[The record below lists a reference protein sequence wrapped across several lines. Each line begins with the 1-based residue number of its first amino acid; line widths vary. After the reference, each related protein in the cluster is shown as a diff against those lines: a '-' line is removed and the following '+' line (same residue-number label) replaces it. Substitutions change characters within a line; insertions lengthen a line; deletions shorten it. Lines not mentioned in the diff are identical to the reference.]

1 MKYCLQDESTTRDT
15 SHQCIELPINFTI
28 DCDVV
33 NELRDAVVEG
43 EVAADDLR
51 QGQVHRAVVSDC
63 RLESI
68 PPISVIQL
76 L

>member
-1 MKYCLQDESTTRDT
+1 MASSILKSTTRDT
-15 SHQCIELPINFTI
+15 FHQSIELPINFTI
-28 DCDVV
+28 GRDVV
-33 NELRDAVVEG
+33 NELRDAVVKG

-68 PPISVIQL
+68 SPIRLRQFL
-76 L
+76 